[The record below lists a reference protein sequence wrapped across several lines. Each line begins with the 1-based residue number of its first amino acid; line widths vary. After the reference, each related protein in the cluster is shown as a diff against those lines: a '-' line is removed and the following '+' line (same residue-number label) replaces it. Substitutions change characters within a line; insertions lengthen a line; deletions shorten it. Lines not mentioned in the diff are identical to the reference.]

1 MQFPETLTF
10 TSGFPLGVWRCTEI
24 HLLTLLVFWPLAPVN
39 QALEALFFPSV
50 LRLRSVLAGVISANL
65 ALKRT
70 CLRQAAY
77 LGR

>member
-1 MQFPETLTF
+1 M
-10 TSGFPLGVWRCTEI
+10 V
-24 HLLTLLVFWPLAPVN
+24 AP
-39 QALEALFFPSV
+39 
-50 LRLRSVLAGVISANL
+50 AGSNL